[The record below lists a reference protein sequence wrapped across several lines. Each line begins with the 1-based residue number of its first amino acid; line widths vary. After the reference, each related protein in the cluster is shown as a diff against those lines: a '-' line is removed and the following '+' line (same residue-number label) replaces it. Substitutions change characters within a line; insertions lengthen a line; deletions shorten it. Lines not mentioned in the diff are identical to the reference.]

1 MFEELLRS
9 RRSQARFLIWLVR
22 GTAAAAIASIGLFQL
37 VLGSGLSLT
46 GLAPSYLSASL
57 HFGRNEQG
65 KFELSLT
72 MQPDKESA
80 AGATAHAASIAGGAT
95 VPANTAVALPQG
107 DAAPSP
113 VKANAGREPATAVLR
128 DKPLSCALP
137 AQTRQASSDGQLMLV
152 SLSTEAGRVGGY
164 GVNDTALSPNLDSH
178 GGYSLPVLEWF
189 RHQGALSGY
198 SHAAADKTT
207 RRRGMPLPNVLASS
221 VDEGT
226 GDYVMS
232 VAHDAV
238 DFITVGTGDFS
249 NELNLW
255 YHSLNAGFRTR
266 IIGETPCTAA
276 EAPPMNGVRSNIQS
290 ISISQSRRKMRSNDM
305 AVADRRA
312 AIHEFKVNGRAPGN
326 EIGSEVRLPSP
337 GSVAVSASLAVSL
350 NERGADSAEPR
361 SGWNVENARIAETRL
376 VNVEA
381 VVNGRVAATKTIT
394 ADGSEQ
400 KVDLTLPIQQS
411 SWVAIRIKGAAH
423 TNPVFVL
430 IDNMPVRG
438 SRASVEWNMRSLLE
452 AYEAANPRWTE
463 KESANAHAAYGY
475 SYAVYQKILAET
487 KAP

>member
-1 MFEELLRS
+1 MFGQLFRS

-22 GTAAAAIASIGLFQL
+22 STAAAAIASIGLFQL

-57 HFGRNEQG
+57 HFGRTEQG
-65 KFELSLT
+65 KFELSLA

-80 AGATAHAASIAGGAT
+80 AGATAHAVSIVGGAT
-95 VPANTAVALPQG
+95 VPAKTAAALPQG
-107 DAAPSP
+107 EAASSP
-113 VKANAGREPATAVLR
+113 VKVNAGREPATAVLD

-137 AQTRQASSDGQLMLV
+137 AQVKQASGDGQLMLV
-152 SLSTEAGRVGGY
+152 SLSTEAGRVDGY

-178 GGYSLPVLEWF
+178 AGYSLPVLEWF

-198 SHAAADKTT
+198 SHAAADKTP
-207 RRRGMPLPNVLASS
+207 RGRGMSLPNVVASS

-238 DFITVGTGDFS
+238 DFIAVGTGDFS
-249 NELNLW
+249 SELNLW

-266 IIGETPCTAA
+266 IIGEIPCTAA

-312 AIHEFKVNGRAPGN
+312 AIHEFKVSGRAPGN
-326 EIGSEVRLPSP
+326 EIGSEVRLPSA

-350 NERGADSAEPR
+350 DERRAGSAEPR

-400 KVDLTLPIQQS
+400 KVDFTLPIQQS

-430 IDNMPVRG
+430 IDNMPVRA
-438 SRASVEWNMRSLLE
+438 SRASVEWIMRSLLE
-452 AYEAANPRWTE
+452 AYEAVNPRWTE

-475 SYAVYQKILAET
+475 SYAVYQKLLAET

>member
-1 MFEELLRS
+1 MFVQLFRS

-22 GTAAAAIASIGLFQL
+22 GAAAAAIALIGLFQF
-37 VLGSGLSLT
+37 VLGSGFSLS

-57 HFGRNEQG
+57 NFGRTEQG
-65 KFELSLT
+65 KFELLLAV
-72 MQPDKESA
+72 QPHHGSA
-80 AGATAHAASIAGGAT
+80 AGAIAHAASIDGSAA
-95 VPANTAVALPQG
+95 VPAKIAAALPQA
-107 DAAPSP
+107 DAAPWP
-113 VKANAGREPATAVLR
+113 VKANAERGAARPVLG

-137 AQTRQASSDGQLMLV
+137 AQAKQASSDGQLMLV
-152 SLSTEAGRVGGY
+152 SLFTEAGRVDGY
-164 GVNDTALSPNLDSH
+164 GVNDTNLSPNLDSH
-178 GGYSLPVLEWF
+178 AGYSLPVLEWF

-198 SHAAADKTT
+198 RHTATEKTA
-207 RRRGMPLPNVLASS
+207 RGGGMPLPNLLSSS

-238 DFITVGTGDFS
+238 DFITVGAGEFS
-249 NELNLW
+249 SELNLW

-266 IIGETPCTAA
+266 IIGETPCIEAK
-276 EAPPMNGVRSNIQS
+276 APPMNGVRSNIQQV
-290 ISISQSRRKMRSNDM
+290 SISQSRRTMLSNDM

-326 EIGSEVRLPSP
+326 EIGSEVRMPSS
-337 GSVAVSASLAVSL
+337 GSIAVSASLAVSL
-350 NERGADSAEPR
+350 DERRAGGAEPR
-361 SGWNVENARIAETRL
+361 SGWNVENARIAGTQL
-376 VNVEA
+376 VNLEA

-400 KVDLTLPIQQS
+400 KVDFTLPIQQS

-430 IDNMPVRG
+430 VDNMPLRA
-438 SRASVEWNMRSLLE
+438 SRASVEWIMRSLLE

-463 KESANAHAAYGY
+463 KESANAHAAYEY

-487 KAP
+487 TAP